1 MATLYVRNVPDD
13 LYEQLRKDATASRRS
28 LGAEAVERLRLALAP
43 GLPPVPLDEFL
54 KRANRIRE
62 EHPPRAGSPSA
73 AELIREDRDR

>member
-13 LYEQLRKDATASRRS
+13 LYEQLRREAAASRRS

-43 GLPPVPLDEFL
+43 GLPTVSLDEFL
-54 KRANRIRE
+54 EHATRIRKE
-62 EHPPRAGSPSA
+62 RPLPAGSPSA